1 VAEFIAKVDA
11 KAAFPQSRL
20 NRQTADA
27 WIVEARNIK
36 VLIGC

>member
-20 NRQTADA
+20 DRATADA
-27 WIVEARNIK
+27 WIAEARRIEG
-36 VLIGC
+36 LIGC